1 MYLERGYSNLG
12 VINMNKY
19 DFLIVGSGLFGAI
32 FAFLAREK
40 GYRCLVIEKRDH
52 IAGNI
57 YTEQIE
63 GIEVH
68 RYGAHI
74 FHTQDREVWNFMLKF
89 VEFNHFINSPIAYY
103 RGKLYNLPFNMNTF
117 YQMWGVKSP
126 KEARDKIF
134 EQRRKA
140 GISSPKNLEEQAI
153 SLVGED
159 IYEALIKGYTEKQW
173 GATVFRTPHFNY

>member
-68 RYGAHI
+68 RYAGFTQEFGKSR
-74 FHTQDREVWNFMLKF
+74 FHAN
-89 VEFNHFINSPIAYY
+89 
-103 RGKLYNLPFNMNTF
+103 
-117 YQMWGVKSP
+117 
-126 KEARDKIF
+126 
-134 EQRRKA
+134 
-140 GISSPKNLEEQAI
+140 
-153 SLVGED
+153 
-159 IYEALIKGYTEKQW
+159 
-173 GATVFRTPHFNY
+173 PHVL